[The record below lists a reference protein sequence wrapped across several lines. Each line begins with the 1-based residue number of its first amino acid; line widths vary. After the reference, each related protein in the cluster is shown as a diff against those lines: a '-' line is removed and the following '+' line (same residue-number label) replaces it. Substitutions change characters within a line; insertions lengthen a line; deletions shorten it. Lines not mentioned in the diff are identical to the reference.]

1 MPTRP
6 RTQRTRRK
14 QGRPQKD
21 RPAVGR
27 DTLIVATRNLMK
39 TTPPAQITRLDIA
52 RAAGVDPALIRY
64 YFGNKSAL
72 VVAAVLQAGS
82 ELRDRQL
89 SSSAQA
95 TSVTDKIRRRIVV
108 LLEALY
114 QDPSLH
120 HLIIERIIHSTSKKA
135 RDLRHDMVYGTCKE
149 LSAIIEQ
156 GVACGQLRR
165 VDPRHLFLAMVGACS
180 FPMGERALFAE
191 LMGGEPTRA
200 KLDAYANF
208 VVDLFLAGLADD
220 ARKRRAKALPEDALS

>member
-1 MPTRP
+1 MWHRSRPPARVGAFAFGYSCRKYAGANLADCDCHSDSACLIVFSKSKLKWVPMPA

-27 DTLIVATRNLMK
+27 DTLIAATRNLMK

-72 VVAAVLQAGS
+72 VVAAVLQAGA

-95 TSVTDKIRRRIVV
+95 TSVLDKIRRRIVV

-120 HLIIERIIHSTSKKA
+120 HLIIERIIHSNSKKA
-135 RDLRHDMVYGTCKE
+135 RDLRQDMVFGAAKSLRLLSSRELQADNCAASIRATC
-149 LSAIIEQ
+149 
-156 GVACGQLRR
+156 
-165 VDPRHLFLAMVGACS
+165 F
-180 FPMGERALFAE
+180 
-191 LMGGEPTRA
+191 
-200 KLDAYANF
+200 
-208 VVDLFLAGLADD
+208 
-220 ARKRRAKALPEDALS
+220 